1 MSIAPKKGVLLK
13 VYHKK
18 TIILSNPLLTS
29 DLIHNGIYLFAMPT
43 KVKIKDREKSDW
55 LTKSLVLL
63 QILWFMMQC
72 IAWAIE
78 HLLVMHL
85 KIITLA
91 YAAINFVI
99 YIFWWIKP
107 LNINQHVQVL
117 QILDPSATVGIDPQG
132 LGVSGPSETLPQVN
146 ELFSEVQK
154 FTWKVIIGGLLMI
167 YKFIASVQDN
177 DVNLS
182 CEDRVLRIRA
192 NNTDNDATNAVLILL
207 GVGVCF
213 GAIHCTAWLFSFPT
227 HIELLIWQISS
238 VCITAVPI
246 YILLMLF
253 LAKWLSNRYNS
264 ATTVGYL
271 TPLFGDM
278 VVYCGSGGHFGF
290 SVLAFTSLRELPP
303 RAYETVHW
311 TAFIPHV

>member
-1 MSIAPKKGVLLK
+1 MLWIKFLSIFRSSPLLNQRWSMTHG
-13 VYHKK
+13 YF
-18 TIILSNPLLTS
+18 IIMGGFHLFEHSSKERSVAQSISQEDDHPLHPLLTS
-29 DLIHNGIYLFAMPT
+29 DLIRNGIYLFAMPT
-43 KVKIKDREKSDW
+43 EVKIKDREKSDW

-132 LGVSGPSETLPQVN
+132 LGVSGPSEMLPQVN

-182 CEDRVLRIRA
+182 CEDRVLRIWA
-192 NNTDNDATNAVLILL
+192 NNTYDDAANAVLILL

-213 GAIHCTAWLFSFPT
+213 GAPPGCFLFRLT
-227 HIELLIWQISS
+227 
-238 VCITAVPI
+238 
-246 YILLMLF
+246 
-253 LAKWLSNRYNS
+253 LS
-264 ATTVGYL
+264 
-271 TPLFGDM
+271 
-278 VVYCGSGGHFGF
+278 C
-290 SVLAFTSLRELPP
+290 
-303 RAYETVHW
+303 
-311 TAFIPHV
+311 

>member
-1 MSIAPKKGVLLK
+1 
-13 VYHKK
+13 
-18 TIILSNPLLTS
+18 
-29 DLIHNGIYLFAMPT
+29 
-43 KVKIKDREKSDW
+43 
-55 LTKSLVLL
+55 
-63 QILWFMMQC
+63 
-72 IAWAIE
+72 
-78 HLLVMHL
+78 
-85 KIITLA
+85 
-91 YAAINFVI
+91 
-99 YIFWWIKP
+99 
-107 LNINQHVQVL
+107 
-117 QILDPSATVGIDPQG
+117 
-132 LGVSGPSETLPQVN
+132 
-146 ELFSEVQK
+146 
-154 FTWKVIIGGLLMI
+154 MI

-182 CEDRVLRIRA
+182 CEDRVLRIWA